1 MKQKEKKCTC
11 ALSQSM
17 NSGFTL
23 IEILVVIGLIAILAA
38 VVIIP
43 INPAR
48 QFAQGRDT
56 QRNSN
61 LNAILNAVGQR
72 LTDNKG
78 IFAGTFTINGVTY
91 TCGPLPTTATAIT
104 IDMAADTTTATGKLG
119 CLTPTYITAIPVDP
133 TNPAAPATAYDIVQD
148 ATTGRVTVST
158 TINEPS
164 IPRTAAIS
172 ITR

>member
-1 MKQKEKKCTC
+1 MKKEI
-11 ALSQSM
+11 SQTESSAQ
-17 NSGFTL
+17 SGFTL

-38 VVIIP
+38 IVIIA

-72 LTDNKG
+72 LTDNRG
-78 IFAGTFTINGVTY
+78 IFAGTFTINGTTY
-91 TCGPLPTTATAIT
+91 TCGPLPTVATAIT
-104 IDMAADTTTATGKLG
+104 TAMAADTTTATGALG
-119 CLTPTYITAIPVDP
+119 CLTPTYITGLPTDP

-148 ATTGRVTVST
+148 PTTGRVTVST

-164 IPRTAAIS
+164 IPRTAAIT